1 MGKDSEN
8 EEILE
13 SKTMT
18 EEEYCRAMN
27 GLLNVISLFE
37 AFGVMDTGSSFIIDT
52 AEWFRFKIS
61 FATTCV
67 DDFSPKE
74 MFDLFNEW
82 MIKIKDTVTAIR
94 KGGQDNEAT
103 A

>member
-1 MGKDSEN
+1 MDEVNKVLEN
-8 EEILE
+8 
-13 SKTMT
+13 KNMT

-27 GLLNVISLFE
+27 GLINVINLFE
-37 AFGVMDTGSSFIIDT
+37 AFGVIDTGSSFITNT

-67 DDFSPKE
+67 RDFSPKE
-74 MFDLFNEW
+74 RFDIFNEW
-82 MIKIKDTVTAIR
+82 LIKIKDTVTAIR
-94 KGGQDNEAT
+94 EGGQNNEAT